1 MSREI
6 RNIEK
11 IRINTFDN
19 NNPPVKNQPVKFAQ
33 QNYPYLK
40 NLNFVNSGTGSREID
55 LLIGSDSF
63 SEFVSVK
70 VNCGTGDQE
79 K

>member
-1 MSREI
+1 MVREI
-6 RNIEK
+6 KRNRSTDRFRLFLG
-11 IRINTFDN
+11 IRTCEGELW
-19 NNPPVKNQPVKFAQ
+19 
-33 QNYPYLK
+33 Y
-40 NLNFVNSGTGSREID
+40 GGSREIG
-55 LLIGSDSF
+55 LLIGSDYF

>member
-1 MSREI
+1 MVQEI
-6 RNIEK
+6 KRNRSIDRFRLFPG
-11 IRINTFDN
+11 IRICEGELW
-19 NNPPVKNQPVKFAQ
+19 
-33 QNYPYLK
+33 Y
-40 NLNFVNSGTGSREID
+40 GRSREID
-55 LLIGSDSF
+55 LLIGSDYF